1 MQKRKSIFLS
11 LLVILVCFI
20 SLFATNANAAQVTDQ
35 PSDGIIVSAEEDY
48 CGCCHEH
55 NHSGFFSKISC
66 IFCKITMFFK
76 GIFGKAEE
84 NPQHKYALTSER
96 AATCAVAGNKVYT
109 CLVCDKT
116 ETYTFDKLEHTPIVM
131 PAKEPTCTATG
142 LTEGSKCAVCR
153 KVLTAQKKIEKRG
166 HTLVQV
172 NAQPADCK
180 NSGWK
185 AYEYCAMCDYTT
197 YAELAAFGHTATVD
211 AAVAPTCTA
220 TGLSE
225 GKHCSVCNEVL
236 VPQNIVPALGHAQAI
251 EPAVAPTCTT
261 TGLTEGKYCP
271 VCDAVLAAQ
280 ETVAAL
286 GHTAAEA
293 VVENNIAPTCT
304 DKGSFDSVVYC
315 SVCDAQLSREKNEIP
330 ANGHTDGA
338 AATCT
343 QAQTCT
349 VCQAVLTAAL
359 GHTEVTDA
367 AVAPTCTATG
377 LTEGKH
383 CSVCNEVLT
392 ARETVSALGHT
403 DGAAATCTQAQTCT
417 VCQAVLTAA
426 FGHTE
431 VTDAAVAPT
440 CTATGLTEGKHC
452 SVCNEVLTAQETVS
466 AFGHTAASA
475 VKENEVAPD
484 CENAGAYDSVVYCS
498 VCGAQLSREKKV
510 IPANGHI
517 AGAAATCTTAQTCTV
532 CQKVLAIAKGHTEVV
547 DNAMAPTCTATG
559 LTEGKHCSV
568 CNVVLA
574 AQTVVPAKGH
584 TEVVDAAVA
593 PTCTATGLTEGK
605 HCSVCNVVLAAQ
617 TVVPAKGHTE
627 VVDAAVAPTCTATG
641 LTEGKHC
648 SACNAVLSAQNVVP
662 ARGHEHSIIS
672 DVVGYAYNHATNA
685 GKNTIVYSCT
695 RCNDQKNV
703 TTSDYAAIIEN
714 NNGITLYSTVDSALA
729 ASVSGDTVA
738 VIKDAAL
745 GANATVPAGVML
757 LIPCDDAMTAYL
769 ANGYNPHLSGKTGTA
784 VLYRT
789 LTIPA
794 GVTLTVKGTVLVNA
808 VTGREDGGSV
818 VGYGNSGN
826 YGRIALGG
834 EIIVASGGLFDCS
847 GYVLNNGGQTTL
859 QAGSTMY
866 ETCDIVKWRG
876 GSFAASYA
884 VLGRDKFFPIYE
896 SHLRNMQVPLRVEYG
911 AEHFA
916 TAQMFGDTK
925 MHCARNPQISY
936 ADKTKCNAII
946 RLKQNAYVI
955 REIDT
960 VNNREIYNFYG
971 DINFVSSSMSIAYKG
986 IPYNLT
992 TNLADFYQYDGDTT
1006 FNFYAGNFAIKES
1019 FAFLPGGEVHIFNG
1033 ANVVLDSGAGFAM
1046 FDQGFYEHDGKSMS
1060 EAYRY
1065 TKGRPDAFMRIYAGG
1080 TLNASASNAEL
1091 LGLVYEL
1098 PDSNLQL
1105 GNSAT
1110 ISKTFKVP
1118 NDDSFKVIAI
1128 PPDLG
1133 DTGDYPLSLHRV
1145 SVTE

>member
-20 SLFATNANAAQVTDQ
+20 SLFATNANAAQVNDQ

-197 YAELAAFGHTATVD
+197 YAELVALGHTATVD
-211 AAVAPTCTA
+211 VAVAPTCTA

-349 VCQAVLTAAL
+349 VCQAVLTAA
-359 GHTEVTDA
+359 
-367 AVAPTCTATG
+367 
-377 LTEGKH
+377 
-383 CSVCNEVLT
+383 
-392 ARETVSALGHT
+392 
-403 DGAAATCTQAQTCT
+403 
-417 VCQAVLTAA
+417 

-466 AFGHTAASA
+466 ALGHTAASA

-568 CNVVLA
+568 CKAVLI
-574 AQTVVPAKGH
+574 AQ
-584 TEVVDAAVA
+584 
-593 PTCTATGLTEGK
+593 
-605 HCSVCNVVLAAQ
+605 S
-617 TVVPAKGHTE
+617 VVPAKGHTE

-662 ARGHEHSIIS
+662 ARGHEHSIIF

-738 VIKDAAL
+738 VIKDAVL

-757 LIPCDDAMTAYL
+757 LIPCDNVMTAYME
-769 ANGYNPHLSGKTGTA
+769 NGYNPDLNAKSGTA
-784 VLYRT
+784 FLYRS
-789 LTIPA
+789 LTVPA
-794 GVTLTVKGTVLVNA
+794 GVRLTVEGTLLVNA
-808 VTGREDGGSV
+808 VTSRMEGGSV
-818 VGYGNSGN
+818 AGYGNSGA
-826 YGRIALGG
+826 YGQIILGG
-834 EIIVASGGLFDCS
+834 EIVVNDGGILDCS

-859 QAGSTMY
+859 KAGGTMY
-866 ETCDIVKWRG
+866 ETYDVVKWRG
-876 GSFAASYA
+876 GSFAARYA
-884 VLGRDKFFPIYE
+884 VLSKYKYYPIYE
-896 SHLRNMQVPLRVEYG
+896 SHMRNLQADLRIEYG
-911 AEHFA
+911 AELFA
-916 TAQMFGDTK
+916 TGK
-925 MHCARNPQISY
+925 MYGNDEYNYVRNPQISNY
-936 ADKTKCNAII
+936 SKADCNAII
-946 RLKQNAYVI
+946 RLKEDSYVV

-971 DINFVSSSMSIAYKG
+971 DIAFVRSSMKIEYLG
-986 IPYNLT
+986 ISYDLSSDK
-992 TNLADFYQYDGDTT
+992 ADFYQYDGDMT
-1006 FNFYAGNFAIKES
+1006 FNFYTGNFSIEES
-1019 FAFLPGGEVHIFNG
+1019 FSFLPGGEVHIYEG
-1033 ANVVLDSGAGFAM
+1033 ANVVCKANAGFAM
-1046 FDQGFYEHDGKSMS
+1046 FDQGFYDHDGKSMA
-1060 EAYRY
+1060 EAYQY
-1065 TKGRPDAFMRIYAGG
+1065 TKERPNAFLKIHAGG
-1080 TLNASASNAEL
+1080 ILDASVSKAEL
-1091 LGLVYEL
+1091 LGDIYVANDE
-1098 PDSNLQL
+1098 NLKL
-1105 GNSAT
+1105 SASAT
-1110 ISKTFKVP
+1110 TSYTFTVP
-1118 NDDSFKVIAI
+1118 NDPKVTAFS
-1128 PPDLG
+1128 G
-1133 DTGDYPLSLHRV
+1133 TTGDYVLVLNQKPV
-1145 SVTE
+1145 AE

>member
-20 SLFATNANAAQVTDQ
+20 SLFATNANAAQVNDQ

-197 YAELAAFGHTATVD
+197 YAELVALGHTATVD
-211 AAVAPTCTA
+211 VAVAPTCTA

-466 AFGHTAASA
+466 ALGHTAASA

-568 CNVVLA
+568 CKAVLI
-574 AQTVVPAKGH
+574 AQSVVPAKGH

-617 TVVPAKGHTE
+617 SVVPAKGHTE

-662 ARGHEHSIIS
+662 ARGHEHSIIF

-738 VIKDAAL
+738 VIKDAVL

-757 LIPCDDAMTAYL
+757 LIPCDNVMTAYME
-769 ANGYNPHLSGKTGTA
+769 NGYNPDLNAKSGTA
-784 VLYRT
+784 FLYRS
-789 LTIPA
+789 LTVPA
-794 GVTLTVKGTVLVNA
+794 GVRLTVEGTLLVNA
-808 VTGREDGGSV
+808 VTSRMEGGSV
-818 VGYGNSGN
+818 AGYGNSGA
-826 YGRIALGG
+826 YGQIILGG
-834 EIIVASGGLFDCS
+834 EIVVNDGGILDCS

-859 QAGSTMY
+859 KAGGTMY
-866 ETCDIVKWRG
+866 ETYDVVKWRG
-876 GSFAASYA
+876 GSFAARYA
-884 VLGRDKFFPIYE
+884 VLSKYKYYPIYE
-896 SHLRNMQVPLRVEYG
+896 SHMRNLQADLRIEYG
-911 AEHFA
+911 AELFA
-916 TAQMFGDTK
+916 TGK
-925 MHCARNPQISY
+925 MYGNDEYNYVRNPQISNY
-936 ADKTKCNAII
+936 SKADCNAII
-946 RLKQNAYVI
+946 RLKEDSYVV

-971 DINFVSSSMSIAYKG
+971 DIAFVRSSMKIEYLG
-986 IPYNLT
+986 ISYDLSSDK
-992 TNLADFYQYDGDTT
+992 ADFYQYDGDMT
-1006 FNFYAGNFAIKES
+1006 FNFYTGNFSIEES
-1019 FAFLPGGEVHIFNG
+1019 FSFLPGGEVHIYEG
-1033 ANVVLDSGAGFAM
+1033 ANVVCKANAGFAM
-1046 FDQGFYEHDGKSMS
+1046 FDQGFYDHDGKSMA
-1060 EAYRY
+1060 EAYQY
-1065 TKGRPDAFMRIYAGG
+1065 TKERPNAFLKIHAGG
-1080 TLNASASNAEL
+1080 ILDASVSKAEL
-1091 LGLVYEL
+1091 LGDIYVANDE
-1098 PDSNLQL
+1098 NLKL
-1105 GNSAT
+1105 SASAT
-1110 ISKTFKVP
+1110 TSYTFTVP
-1118 NDDSFKVIAI
+1118 NDPKVTAFS
-1128 PPDLG
+1128 G
-1133 DTGDYPLSLHRV
+1133 TTGDYVLVLNQKPV
-1145 SVTE
+1145 AE